1 MAENEITIEKR
12 KAITIIAAA
21 AIIASAMGIG
31 LAKVGTGFASR
42 SSDGITVTGSAK
54 VSAISDNAVWTLSVQ
69 AIANDAASA
78 VNKIG
83 GNVDTVTAY
92 LKKGGVT
99 DDQLTLG
106 PVNSYP
112 TEEYISG
119 NPTGRILNYRANR
132 DVTVRTEDVQ
142 LVSKL
147 SQNLGTVLKS
157 GVNVS
162 NYGPQYYISTLP
174 KLRPQLLKNAMKDA
188 KVRAE
193 AMTSAVGGKVGS
205 ITSIKAGPIQV
216 TAKDSTMTSDIGA
229 YETQTIDKTVTATV
243 TVTFNN

>member
-1 MAENEITIEKR
+1 MDEMIEKR
-12 KAITIIAAA
+12 KAYIALIAAV
-21 AIIASAMGIG
+21 IISLAMGLG
-31 LAKVGTGFASR
+31 LAKVGSGFATR
-42 SSDGITVTGSAK
+42 SSDGIVVTGSAK
-54 VSAISDNAVWTLSVQ
+54 VAATADNVVWTLS
-69 AIANDAASA
+69 IANTGKTPATA
-78 VNKIG
+78 VIG
-83 GNVDTVTAY
+83 IDSGITALQKY
-92 LKKGGVT
+92 LNDGGIT
-99 DDQLTLG
+99 SDQLTLG

-112 TEEYISG
+112 TEEYING

-174 KLRPQLLKNAMKDA
+174 KLRPQLLKDAMKDA